1 MADQDQ
7 NAGALLHK
15 AEAES
20 SAAAALD
27 SGIDAGQSDQ
37 DAHGDSVPHGND
49 LLQAQGESDE
59 ASDYTD
65 EG

>member
-1 MADQDQ
+1 MAEQDEK
-7 NAGALLHK
+7 ALLHK
-15 AEAES
+15 ADEAES

-27 SGIDAGQSDQ
+27 SGIEAGQSDQ
-37 DAHGDSVPHGND
+37 DTHGDSVTHGND

-59 ASDYTD
+59 ASDHTD